1 MLQLL
6 PVPTPPRADTARAAD
21 TLSLSDRLR
30 GDTAW
35 VQQISS
41 PESALDS
48 LRTGLVA
55 RVADPALWLGL
66 LGLTLRIAL
75 IVLVAHTLVSLIA
88 RGARRYSTRF
98 TSLDAAHPR
107 RQRVTTIA
115 NLLVSAARYVIWP
128 MAVITVLGEVG
139 VNVAALLATA
149 GIAGLAIGFGAQTLV
164 RDVISGFFLLFDD
177 SLHVGDTVRIG
188 TDEGTVEHMGV
199 RLLKVRKFN
208 GELLMVPAGELRVFG
223 NRSIG
228 FARAIVDVTIPYDR
242 PAQPVLDT
250 MRRVADAWAAA
261 NGPVLLDA
269 TPEVLALTDFG
280 TDSARA
286 RIVARVLPGAQFAA
300 ERTLRLDL
308 MRALAD
314 TGQPLYGARSLLVMQ
329 GSTSPLSPD
338 ATAGTPVADAPTD
351 DVPPPAPAAA
361 PTAAT
366 RDDDDA
372 PLDPKRPER

>member
-6 PVPTPPRADTARAAD
+6 PVPTPTAADTAAPD
-21 TLSLSDRLR
+21 TLTLGERLR
-30 GDTAW
+30 SDTAW
-35 VQQISS
+35 VQQVAS
-41 PESALDS
+41 PQTALDS
-48 LRTGLVA
+48 LRHTVVD

-75 IVLVAHTLVSLIA
+75 ILVVAHTLIGLIS
-88 RGARRYSTRF
+88 RGARRYTRRM
-98 TSLDAAHPR
+98 TALDASNPR
-107 RQRVTTIA
+107 RQRATTIA
-115 NLLVSAARYVIWP
+115 NLMASAARYVIWP
-128 MAVITVLGEVG
+128 MAIITVLGEVG

-177 SLHVGDTVRIG
+177 SLHVGDSVRIG
-188 TDEGTVEHMGV
+188 TDEGTVEDMGV

-242 PAQPVLDT
+242 PAEPVLES
-250 MRRVADAWAAA
+250 MRRVADAWAASNA
-261 NGPVLLDA
+261 DILLDEQ
-269 TPEVLALTDFG
+269 PDVLALTEFG
-280 TDSARA
+280 NDAARA
-286 RIVARVLPGAQFAA
+286 RIVARVKPGTQFAA

-314 TGQPLYGARSLLVMQ
+314 AGQPLYGARSLLVVQ
-329 GSTSPLSPD
+329 GSQSGPGAARKP
-338 ATAGTPVADAPTD
+338 PADA
-351 DVPPPAPAAA
+351 APE
-361 PTAAT
+361 
-366 RDDDDA
+366 DDDA
-372 PLDPKRPER
+372 PSDETTDDAMRL